1 MIYPSRKRALCDV
14 ENLPVFD
21 TETLQN
27 LSNVI
32 FNDIINCV
40 DRSCNICELCFISN
54 YEKIEADEII
64 NNHIDCNSNKR
75 IKLDQTNNND
85 RIDEIINEICK
96 ESVENPDKLD
106 DMIDDILDD
115 ILNDLELQEEEE
127 ESVTYTEQLDDLIFI
142 DEDDE
147 EKLMMQ
153 CMDELIQ
160 HTTTEIIITIEENN
174 FYALKLFDE
183 IKNLYNKNF
192 I

>member
-115 ILNDLELQEEEE
+115 ILNDLELQEDE
-127 ESVTYTEQLDDLIFI
+127 ESVAYTEQLDDLIFI